1 MNLFIGIQ
9 SQAIVRNAERVK
21 GAELQCNVCSSAV
34 LRTTRNSAPTRMRIS
49 LYIMFCVV
57 YMCNKYAALIRAA
70 CRASALSRDKH
81 GQNGTK

>member
-21 GAELQCNVCSSAV
+21 ARNCNVMCVVAQ

-70 CRASALSRDKH
+70 CRASALSRDKN